1 MARYYYLTF
10 VNLSYLIHQKSADRK
25 IKCDCEQLRAEIF
38 CFFAEKAKSKSI
50 MLPKIEH
57 SRGQQLV
64 TTIAP
69 RGTQPSSLSEPL
81 HSSQSPLDPKLPLTL
96 ELQHAGQ
103 RHTVSLPTESLD
115 KTKKYFVTFTINSS
129 KKTVLT
135 PLETPRQET
144 QPSAT
149 AVQS

>member
-1 MARYYYLTF
+1 
-10 VNLSYLIHQKSADRK
+10 
-25 IKCDCEQLRAEIF
+25 
-38 CFFAEKAKSKSI
+38 
-50 MLPKIEH
+50 MLPKIDH
-57 SRGQQLV
+57 SRSQQLV

-69 RGTQPSSLSEPL
+69 KGSHLTGLSEPL

-103 RHTVSLPTESLD
+103 RHTVSLPTETLD
-115 KTKKYFVTFTINSS
+115 KNKKYFVTFTINSS
-129 KKTVLT
+129 KKTSLT

-144 QPSAT
+144 QPSVT